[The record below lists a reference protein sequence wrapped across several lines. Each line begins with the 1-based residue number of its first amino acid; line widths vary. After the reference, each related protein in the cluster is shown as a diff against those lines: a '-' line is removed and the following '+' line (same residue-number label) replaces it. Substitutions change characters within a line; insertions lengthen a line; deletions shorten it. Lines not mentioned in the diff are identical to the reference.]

1 MNMILFKFCVHVLFV
16 FVNSIR
22 FATCLN
28 QMSCNRGKTDGE
40 TKRIKDKM
48 FFSTKMFWIWTK
60 SISMFFRRFVC
71 WKTRRKQVAIH
82 NLIKNFKFLF
92 CFSRFARAL
101 GSTRTWWN
109 LNKCH
114 HYLTLTKSVICQ
126 IDANCSP
133 FQLLS
138 LLPFHI
144 RLEGLKLTYYSLLWI
159 LSKYDFPSQ

>member
-1 MNMILFKFCVHVLFV
+1 MFA

-22 FATCLN
+22 FATWLN
-28 QMSCNRGKTDGE
+28 QMTCNRGKTGGE
-40 TKRIKDKM
+40 TKKSQKRM
-48 FFSTKMFWIWTK
+48 FFSTKMFLIRTK
-60 SISMFFRRFVC
+60 NIASFSGVPFVEKHEGNN
-71 WKTRRKQVAIH
+71 WPYTR

-159 LSKYDFPSQ
+159 LFKYDFPSQ